1 MYRRRL
7 CSLVGRELTIA
18 SLSSDSFHL
27 IFWGKSANKGLR
39 VYYIFPQDN
48 MDRLRFL
55 PLFLLLRGK
64 PFTCQPWIGSRG
76 MYFKRIF
83 ASSAPKQN
91 QRDPLASNKIENH
104 LPCLKDLKCGSEM
117 DTERFKELC
126 FRFGIRCLWLRLS
139 NRFLRLLF
147 RVCCFFLLKTP
158 LGGDLWLAP
167 LPLALALT
175 ISLAMT
181 LGFCLS
187 FFGGC
192 HQKPLRVRRDGCLL
206 PITPLQ
212 DFRRDTRIC
221 LRDLQVK
228 GVLRSGCGENM

>member
-83 ASSAPKQN
+83 APSAPKQN

-147 RVCCFFLLKTP
+147 RVCCFFSLRLL
-158 LGGDLWLAP
+158 LGGIFGLLPFP
-167 LPLALALT
+167 LPLPLPFPLPWPLASALA
-175 ISLAMT
+175 SLVAA
-181 LGFCLS
+181 
-187 FFGGC
+187 
-192 HQKPLRVRRDGCLL
+192 
-206 PITPLQ
+206 
-212 DFRRDTRIC
+212 TRSRWEC
-221 LRDLQVK
+221 
-228 GVLRSGCGENM
+228 GVMGACFP